1 MADLIVM
8 KKALEKIEEGRELAI
23 ATITKAEGS
32 TPRREGAMMLV
43 LKDGKI
49 FGTVGGGSIENRIIE
64 LSMEAIKEGKSRGIN
79 IPLNESGVDMICGG
93 EVDVFIDVY
102 KNNPK
107 LLIVGGGHVGQ
118 AIYNF
123 ASMLD
128 FNIVIFDDRE
138 EFVNEERFPLAYELI
153 HGDIIENLG
162 NYPVD
167 DNTYIVIVSRSHAYD
182 EEALE
187 VVVNSNA
194 KYIGAMGS
202 KKKVISMRGNLME
215 KGISEESLN
224 KVYAPI
230 GIKISSGTP
239 EDIAFSI
246 LSEIQLVRNKGEL
259 IHMKDNLKR

>member
-1 MADLIVM
+1 MADIIVM
-8 KKALEKIEEGRELAI
+8 KKALENIEEGKELAI
-23 ATITKAEGS
+23 VTITKAEGS
-32 TPRREGAMMLV
+32 TPRREGAIMVV
-43 LKDGKI
+43 LNDGKI
-49 FGTVGGGSIENRIIE
+49 FGTIGGGSIENRVIQ
-64 LSMEAIKEGKSRGIN
+64 LSIEAIKKGRSCGVN
-79 IPLNESGVDMICGG
+79 IPLDESGVDMICGG

-102 KNNPK
+102 KNKPK
-107 LLIVGGGHVGQ
+107 LLIVGGGHIGQ
-118 AIYNF
+118 EIYNF

-162 NYPVD
+162 KYPVD
-167 DNTYIVIVSRSHAYD
+167 ENTYIVIVSRSHAYD

-187 VVVNSNA
+187 VMVGSNA

-202 KKKVISMRGNLME
+202 KKKVITMKKNLIE
-215 KGISEESLN
+215 KGIPEDILN

-239 EDIAFSI
+239 ADIAFSI
-246 LSEIQLVRNKGEL
+246 LSEIQLVRNKGTL
-259 IHMKDNLKR
+259 IHMKDSLEK